1 MLKKLLG
8 VALVLVMVA
17 VFAAPASAADFSF
30 GGWYRLRAIA
40 ANNQDRLDTLPRGVG
55 ARDNVR
61 YVDSTFFLN
70 FDARQDDNV
79 QGFVQIKAPEFQ
91 NVWGNGGLQFGDGAF
106 GGGTA
111 PSSGTSTFDAMGNL
125 YWIQFKVPFLPG
137 PWFVRAGLDD
147 IPLPKGIIA
156 FLPFFKETGFQL
168 FGNVGPD
175 VALRGE
181 AFKRGEGQVQNAD
194 DDSVYTLRARYS
206 GLRNVS
212 LNIYEV
218 LQFKNRTSTT
228 TANFRDYWS
237 GLSTSGRY
245 GRFNATA
252 DFVYLT
258 GDWEYG
264 SAGEAVQG
272 NDTGK
277 LRMQRDQ
284 KVNAWVIWLTG
295 GVTLGPVNLTAQYLE
310 VSGDNDQEDN
320 TQNQFYGI
328 GCQTSDSFF
337 VGGCDARVMGP
348 TQLWFGHKDG
358 RHNGGLVSGSRD
370 LGGNTG
376 GAGGRYSRGNGN
388 RVFAFDS
395 SVKVMRDVT
404 LNGTLGF
411 IWSQHARPDLSA
423 AGTNPFVRDTYIGS
437 EIDLNVA
444 WTLYPGFL
452 LEGDIQYLAAGDY
465 GILRTKIP
473 GQSQVTGASPLPG
486 IVGGGTR
493 MTNANDDSWQA
504 MFTMQWFF

>member
-8 VALVLVMVA
+8 VALVLAMVA

-40 ANNQDRLDTLPRGVG
+40 AGNQDRLDTLPQSVG

-61 YVDSTFFLN
+61 YTDSTFFLN
-70 FDARQDDNV
+70 FNASQGDDV
-79 QGFVQIKAPEFQ
+79 AGFVQIKAPEFQ
-91 NVWGNGGLQFGDGAF
+91 QVWGNGGLQFGDGAF
-106 GGGTA
+106 GGGTT
-111 PSSGTSTFDAMGNL
+111 PSSGTSTFDAIGNV
-125 YWIQFKVPFLPG
+125 YWLQFKVPFLAG
-137 PWFVRAGLDD
+137 PWFIRAGLDD

-168 FGNVGPD
+168 FGKVGSD
-175 VALRGE
+175 LDLRGE
-181 AFKRGEGQVQNAD
+181 AFKRGEGEIQNED
-194 DDSVYTLRARYS
+194 DDSVYTLRGTYS

-212 LNIYEV
+212 VTLYEV
-218 LQFKNRTSTT
+218 LQFKNRASTT
-228 TANFRDYWS
+228 TANFSDYWT
-237 GLSTSGRY
+237 GLSAQGRY
-245 GRFNATA
+245 GRFNSTL

-258 GDWEYG
+258 GEWEY
-264 SAGEAVQG
+264 SQAGEATTG
-272 NDTGK
+272 SDTGK
-277 LRMQRDQ
+277 TRDQRDQ
-284 KVNAWVIWLTG
+284 NVNAWVVWLTG
-295 GVTLGPVNLTAQYLE
+295 GVTLGNVNLTAQYLE
-310 VSGDNDQEDN
+310 VSGDKDQEDN

-337 VGGCDARVMGP
+337 TGGCDARVLGP
-348 TQLWFGHKDG
+348 TQLWFGNKGG
-358 RHNGGLVSGSRD
+358 RHNDGLVAGSRN

-395 SVKVMRDVT
+395 SVKVHQDVT

-423 AGTNPFVRDTYIGS
+423 KGTNAFVDDTYIGT

-452 LEGDIQYLAAGDY
+452 LEGDVQYLAAGDY
-465 GILRTKIP
+465 GILQTAID
-473 GQSQVTGASPLPG
+473 GQDQVSGATPLPG
-486 IVGGGTR
+486 AVTR
-493 MTNANDDSWQA
+493 LTNSNDDAWQA
-504 MFTMQWFF
+504 MFTMQWF

>member
-1 MLKKLLG
+1 MFKKLLG
-8 VALVLVMVA
+8 VALVLAMAA

-30 GGWYRLRAIA
+30 SGWYRLRAIA
-40 ANNQDRLDTLPRGVG
+40 AANQDRLDTLPRGAG
-55 ARDNVR
+55 ARDGVR

-70 FDARQDDNV
+70 FDAKQGDNV
-79 QGFVQIKAPEFQ
+79 EGFVQIKAPEFQ

-106 GGGTA
+106 GGGTT
-111 PSSGTSTFDAMGNL
+111 PSSGTSTFDAMGNV
-125 YWIQFKVPFLPG
+125 YWLQFKVPFLAG
-137 PWFVRAGLDD
+137 PWFIRAGLDD

-175 VALRGE
+175 LALRGE

-194 DDSVYTLRARYS
+194 DDDVYTFRGTYS

-212 LNIYEV
+212 LTLYEV
-218 LQFKNRTSTT
+218 FQFKNRTVTT
-228 TANFRDYWS
+228 DANFSDYWT
-237 GLSTSGRY
+237 GISTAARY
-245 GRFNATA
+245 GRFNSTF

-258 GDWEYG
+258 GDWEY
-264 SAGEAVQG
+264 SAAGEAAASG
-272 NDTGK
+272 DTGK
-277 LRMQRDQ
+277 TRINRDQ
-284 KVNAWVIWLTG
+284 NVNAWVIWLTG
-295 GVTLGPVNLTAQYLE
+295 GVTLGPVSLTAQYLE
-310 VSGDNDQEDN
+310 VSGDKDQEDN

-337 VGGCDARVMGP
+337 TGGCDARVLGP
-348 TQLWFGHKDG
+348 TQLWFGNKDG
-358 RHNGGLVSGSRD
+358 RHNGGLVAGSRN

-388 RVFAFDS
+388 RVFAFDA
-395 SVKVMRDVT
+395 SVKAHRDVT
-404 LNGTLGF
+404 FNGTLGF

-423 AGTNPFVRDTYIGS
+423 AGTNPFVRDTYIGT

-452 LEGDIQYLAAGDY
+452 VEGDFQYLAAGDY
-465 GILRTKIP
+465 GILRNSIA
-473 GQSQVTGASPLPG
+473 GQSQVTGATPLPG
-486 IVGGGTR
+486 AVTR
-493 MTNANDDSWQA
+493 LTNSNDDSWQA